1 LVIGSIKLINFD
13 KKIKKMESTID
24 IRKRI
29 HEFIDHADERI
40 LRIINA
46 IIITEENMEDD
57 LSSEHKTIL
66 DQRLQSHHENPD
78 SGKSWNEVKSSLKD
92 KYGL

>member
-1 LVIGSIKLINFD
+1 
-13 KKIKKMESTID
+13 MESTVD

-46 IIITEENMEDD
+46 IIMTEENDE
-57 LSSEHKTIL
+57 LPSHHTEIL
-66 DQRLQSHHENPD
+66 DQRLAKHQENPN
-78 SGKSWNEVKSSLKD
+78 SGKPWNDVKNSLKE

>member
-1 LVIGSIKLINFD
+1 MKLINFD
-13 KKIKKMESTID
+13 KLEIKKMENTVD
-24 IRKRI
+24 IKKKI

-46 IIITEENMEDD
+46 IIITEENADQE
-57 LSSEHKTIL
+57 LSAEHKIIL
-66 DQRLQSHHENPD
+66 DQRLEEHKENPT
-78 SGKSWNEVKSSLKD
+78 SGKPWNDVKNSLKD

>member
-1 LVIGSIKLINFD
+1 
-13 KKIKKMESTID
+13 MESTID
-24 IRKRI
+24 IRKKI

-46 IIITEENMEDD
+46 IITTEENAEYE
-57 LSSEHKTIL
+57 LSSEHKAIL
-66 DQRLQSHHENPD
+66 DQRIEQHKENPD
-78 SGKSWNEVKSSLKD
+78 SGKPWNDVKNSLKE

>member
-1 LVIGSIKLINFD
+1 
-13 KKIKKMESTID
+13 MESTID
-24 IRKRI
+24 IKRKI

-46 IIITEENMEDD
+46 IITSEESEEG
-57 LSSEHKTIL
+57 LSPEHKAIL
-66 DQRLQSHHENPD
+66 DKRLREHKENP
-78 SGKSWNEVKSSLKD
+78 STGKSWDNVKNSLKE